1 MNYYHCF
8 DGFMIEPTKGMTL
21 REFVEWD
28 AWKRARKLQEEIENL
43 PIEKRFLSSPDYK
56 LAMAMPV
63 NVAIT
68 ISNHSVEKCGTNAP
82 PIVADRLGGKMVC
95 DDSYSFFGTFGEFLV
110 HISASQY
117 PWIGELE
124 YPQWEIN
131 EPDLI
136 SYDNYD
142 YQLNGMEVEE

>member
-1 MNYYHCF
+1 MTMGYYHQF
-8 DGFMIEPTKGMTL
+8 DEFRVEPYKGMTL

-28 AWKRARKLQEEIENL
+28 CWRRARIIQEEIENL
-43 PIEKRFLSSPDYK
+43 PEKDRFLSQPDYS
-56 LAMAMPV
+56 LVMAMPV

-68 ISNHSVEKCGTNAP
+68 VSNYSVEERGMNAP
-82 PIVADRLGGKMVC
+82 PIVADRLGGKVFC

-117 PWIGELE
+117 PWIGELT
-124 YPQWEIN
+124 YPHWEIN

-142 YQLNGMEVEE
+142 YQGEDL